1 LSTLKTFENILA
13 DFFVVIFR
21 ILQGKESSK
30 EEHLF
35 EIEIVP
41 NMYLLYILNNFICKS
56 SIKVFFQNNKK
67 TDYSKPLNG
76 S

>member
-1 LSTLKTFENILA
+1 
-13 DFFVVIFR
+13 VIFR

-30 EEHLF
+30 EEYLF

-56 SIKVFFQNNKK
+56 SIKVLLSFKIIKKLTLFQ
-67 TDYSKPLNG
+67 PFEW
-76 S
+76 

>member
-1 LSTLKTFENILA
+1 
-13 DFFVVIFR
+13 VIFR

-56 SIKVFFQNNKK
+56 SIKVLLSFKIIKKLTLFQ
-67 TDYSKPLNG
+67 PFEW
-76 S
+76 